1 MCFQIS
7 IHTLLYVLLN
17 CFLEL
22 LPLWFSRTNVNVYQ
36 NRIEFFKTIVKIH
49 VQIRCFDKVIQTFH
63 RQFCDFLCFSA
74 PALGRRSFI
83 SSPHYHFINYIIV
96 VFIVTSA
103 ALCSFLYTITR
114 GKYTRPRKGLNKRT
128 SSCCLL
134 KKDCN
139 SWTI

>member
-1 MCFQIS
+1 MCFLDIDS
-7 IHTLLYVLLN
+7 YVTL

-36 NRIEFFKTIVKIH
+36 NCIEFFKTIVKIH

-63 RQFCDFLCFSA
+63 RQFSDFLCFSA

-103 ALCSFLYTITR
+103 ALCSFLYTIT
-114 GKYTRPRKGLNKRT
+114 GKYTRHRKGLNKRK

-134 KKDCN
+134 KKDCYT
-139 SWTI
+139 WTI